1 MPVRN
6 AADRSWSRH
15 ETMVWFSCTLT
26 LVILPAQRRTE
37 RAGAPNEPGRRTPR
51 GSPPGPAGRRVPRRA
66 AWTWHAA
73 AMREQPVGLRIPVVW
88 SEDCLRHEPGGEV
101 WLGVREPGTEVPA
114 RTLVLRDALA
124 ARGAP
129 IVAARPHG
137 DEILRVVH
145 DGGLVDH
152 LAGVWAAWE
161 EEGYPAQHGRDR
173 VVPYVFPTPGM
184 LAGLEPRVPPAVHG
198 RAGLYCYDTMTLIGP
213 GSWAAI
219 RGAVDAALTAA
230 DLVSAGAPLAYA
242 LCRPPGHHVTGAAYG
257 GSCYLNNAAI
267 AAQALRA
274 AGAGRVAII
283 DIDAHH
289 GNGTQMI
296 FYARADVFYGS
307 VHVDPGAGWFPHYAG
322 YADER
327 GRDEGAGANRN
338 LPLAPGTGD
347 EGWLAAVAALCAET
361 AAYRPDAVVVS
372 LGLDAAESDPESP
385 LRVSEAGY
393 RQAAGGIA
401 ALGPAVL
408 IQEGGYDLAALGSL
422 AVAALTGASEARE
435 RA

>member
-1 MPVRN
+1 
-6 AADRSWSRH
+6 
-15 ETMVWFSCTLT
+15 
-26 LVILPAQRRTE
+26 
-37 RAGAPNEPGRRTPR
+37 
-51 GSPPGPAGRRVPRRA
+51 
-66 AWTWHAA
+66 
-73 AMREQPVGLRIPVVW
+73 MREQPARLALPVVW

-101 WLGVREPGTEVPA
+101 WLGVRDAGTEVPA
-114 RTLVLRDALA
+114 RALVLRDALGA
-124 ARGAP
+124 QGAP

-137 DEILRVVH
+137 DEILRAVH

-161 EEGYPAQHGRDR
+161 QEGYPAQHGRDR

-184 LAGLEPRVPPAVHG
+184 LAGLEPRIPPAVHG

-213 GSWAAI
+213 GSWTAI

-242 LCRPPGHHVTGAAYG
+242 LCRPPGHHVTRAAYG

-274 AGAGRVAII
+274 AGADRVAVI

-296 FYARADVFYGS
+296 FYARGDVFYGS

-322 YADER
+322 YAGER
-327 GRDEGAGANRN
+327 GRDEGTGANRN

-347 EGWLAAVAALCAET
+347 QGWLAAVSALCAD
-361 AAYRPDAVVVS
+361 AAAHRPDAVVMS

-385 LRVSEAGY
+385 LQVSGDGY
-393 RQAAGGIA
+393 RRAAREIA
-401 ALGPAVL
+401 ALGPTVV

-422 AVAALTGASEARE
+422 AVAALAGAADT
-435 RA
+435 